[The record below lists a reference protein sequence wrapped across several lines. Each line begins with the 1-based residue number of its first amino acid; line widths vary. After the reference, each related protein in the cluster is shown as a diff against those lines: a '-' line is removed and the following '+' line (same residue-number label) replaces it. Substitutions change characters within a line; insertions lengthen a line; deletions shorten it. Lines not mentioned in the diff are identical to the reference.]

1 MFFPAALHKDP
12 DTSYGVTIPDLP
24 GCFSWGDTID
34 EAIVNAAEAIECHV
48 EALLMDGEE
57 VPVPGTVEKY
67 RMLPEYEMATW
78 VLVPVDLSKVSGISK
93 RVNISLPERILGR
106 IDAFAERQGETRS
119 GLLVA
124 AALEYIGSRS
134 TSADERKAVGND
146 AAKINSERD

>member
-34 EAIVNAAEAIECHV
+34 EAIANATEAIECHV
-48 EALLMDGEE
+48 EALLMDSED
-57 VPVPGTVEKY
+57 VPLPGTVEQY
-67 RMLPEYEMATW
+67 RMLRDYETATW
-78 VLVPVDLSKVSGISK
+78 VLVSVDLSKISGISK

-124 AALEYIGSRS
+124 AALEYIGSHS
-134 TSADERKAVGND
+134 SGTDERYKVRND
-146 AAKINSERD
+146 A